1 MNMAVATYR
10 LGNQILSSFA
20 PALAAKKATQKFLS
34 PRRFEPK
41 AWELKGE
48 SRGVRF
54 NINENIS
61 AIKWLPENKNMSDK
75 RVLLVHGWESR
86 ATQMYGFVPHLLKL
100 GYEVVAIDMPAHGY
114 SKGLTS
120 DAYQFTQAILLAEQS
135 LGVFDLVIA
144 HSMGAGATSAAVSQ
158 GLKSKKL
165 ILISGASSIEN
176 VLRRF
181 SGFIGLSSKATDL
194 FVEFTGD
201 KVGVKPSE
209 IDSAIVSKSNNIP
222 TLFVHDRLDFEV
234 PISESER
241 LLSTFTNSEIFITE
255 GLGHRKILKSK
266 VVLDKI
272 DRFLKDSSLRGSS
285 LDGLVYSD

>member
-1 MNMAVATYR
+1 MNMAFATYR
-10 LGNQILSSFA
+10 LGNQILSTFA
-20 PALAAKKATQKFLS
+20 PALAAEKATQKFLS

-48 SRGVRF
+48 ARGIRF
-54 NINENIS
+54 NINQTIS
-61 AIKWLPENKNMSDK
+61 AIKWLPENENSTNK
-75 RVLLVHGWESR
+75 RVLLAHGWESR

-100 GYEVVAIDMPAHGY
+100 GYQVVAIDMPAHGF
-114 SKGLTS
+114 SKGSTS

-135 LGVFDLVIA
+135 LGVFDLVIG

-165 ILISGASSIEN
+165 ILISGPSSIEN

-181 SGFIGLSSKATDL
+181 SGYVGLNPKATDL

-201 KVGVKPSE
+201 KVGVKPAE
-209 IDSAIVSKSNNIP
+209 IDSVIISKSNNIP
-222 TLFVHDRLDFEV
+222 TLFVHDRLDLEV
-234 PISESER
+234 PISESEN
-241 LLSTFTNSEIFITE
+241 LLSTFTNSELFITE
-255 GLGHRKILKSK
+255 GLGHRKILKSEM
-266 VVLDKI
+266 VLNKI
-272 DRFLKDSSLRGSS
+272 DRFLQGSNLRGSS